1 MSCKSALPT
10 YNHDISQLFTEEKI
24 ANGEVNLTKIQ
35 IAVVVVVVVVKKSN
49 QSLDLLLPN
58 SLNRV

>member
-35 IAVVVVVVVVKKSN
+35 IAVVVVVVVKKSN